1 MAKAFSYIRFSKP
14 EQAKGDSLRRQ
25 LELSNAYATEHGL
38 ELDTTLKMT
47 DLGVSAFRGKNRTEG
62 ALAGFFHAVEI
73 GTVEPGSYLLVESLD
88 RLSRAEITV
97 ALTSFMQIINAGI
110 VVVTFSDKIVYSRES
125 LNANMGSLMMSL
137 VIMARAHEES
147 ATKSKRILASWES
160 KRASLDKKKMTAV
173 CPQWLRLAEDKKTF
187 LEIPERVAVVRRI
200 FDLRCAGYGTR
211 RIAQAL
217 NLDKTPTW
225 QRGKVVAK
233 GWHTGYVT
241 RILESRAV
249 LGEFQPHRTENSV
262 RTPVGDPIRDY
273 FPAVISLTQWNQ
285 ANAGRRRTGGRTTKM
300 ITNLFAGIA
309 FEGGTDFKMQYV
321 DKGNGTKCTRYLRS
335 DRTRLEPTIAI
346 PTWNYDETEAAFL
359 RVMADLDWSA
369 IMGHAKTD
377 EVRTMMDK
385 MAAQERE
392 YTELELKITRLTEA
406 VASSTR
412 EIPPLVKALETAT
425 TEAAALYG
433 AIKESKAALCRLEAQ
448 NDRFSHNLEG
458 FREMIW
464 RAADATDIEFRLRLR
479 EEIRN
484 KIKRIEFNHSGWKR
498 WQQLEHPWLNPNS
511 MLIIFQNGAARIVL
525 IQPGKPGNPVEIRM
539 ANAAAHDESVV

>member
-1 MAKAFSYIRFSKP
+1 MAKAYSYIRFSKP
-14 EQAKGDSLRRQ
+14 EQASGDSLRRQ
-25 LELSNAYATEHGL
+25 LELSKAYAAEHGL

-47 DLGVSAFRGKNRTEG
+47 DLGVSAFRGKNLTEG
-62 ALAGFFHAVEI
+62 ALGDFFHAVEI
-73 GTVEPGSYLLVESLD
+73 GTVPPGSYLLVESLD
-88 RLSRAEITV
+88 RLSRDEITV

-110 VVVTFSDKIVYSRES
+110 VVVTLSDKIVYSRES

-187 LEIPERVAVVRRI
+187 LEIPERIDVIRKI

-225 QRGKVVAK
+225 RRGKVVAK

-249 LGEFQPHRTENSV
+249 LGEFQPRRTANGV
-262 RTPVGDPIRDY
+262 KVPAGDPIPNY
-273 FPAVISLTQWNQ
+273 FPAVITLAQWNR
-285 ANAGRRRTGGRTTKM
+285 ANAGRRRTGGRTTRM

-335 DRTRLEPTIAI
+335 DRSRLEPNVVI
-346 PTWNYDETEAAFL
+346 PTWNYDETEDAFL
-359 RVMADLDWSA
+359 RVMADLDWPA

-377 EVRTMMDK
+377 EAGTLMEK
-385 MAAQERE
+385 IAAQERE

-406 VASSTR
+406 IATSTQ
-412 EIPPLVKALETAT
+412 ELPPLVKTLETAT
-425 TEAAALYG
+425 GEAATLYRL
-433 AIKESKAALCRLEAQ
+433 IKENKDALRRLEAQ
-448 NDRFSHNLEG
+448 HDSFSRNIEG
-458 FREMIW
+458 FREIIKK
-464 RAADATDIEFRLRLR
+464 AGDATDIEFRLRLR

-484 KIKRIEFNHSGWKR
+484 KVKRIEFNHSGWKR
-498 WQQLEHPWLNPNS
+498 WQQIKHPWLNPNS

-525 IQPGKPGNPVEIRM
+525 IQPGKPGQPVEIKM
-539 ANAAAHDESVV
+539 ANAAAP